1 MTEKNNKDGT
11 FLYHLQEMRKCLIK
25 SLLALLIGFGST
37 AYFSKEIYAY
47 LASPLASVLPEGSY
61 FIAVHPF
68 EGWVTYLKTALIAGF
83 FIALPYIFWQVWM
96 FVAPGL
102 YKNEKRWV
110 LVFVILTSV
119 LFMVGAFFGY
129 FYVFPYAFE
138 FFTSVLQD
146 TSIVFLP
153 QMNSYLGF
161 SFKLLLAFGVIFELP
176 LIVFV
181 VAMTGLVSLKKLFA
195 FQKYMI
201 VVSFIIAALL
211 TPPDV
216 ITQIIM
222 GIPMILLYELGL
234 FCAWLFKRNKK
245 D

>member
-1 MTEKNNKDGT
+1 MTQENKEGA
-11 FLYHLQEMRKCLIK
+11 FLFHLQELRTCLIK
-25 SLLALLIGFGST
+25 SFVGLIVGFSLT
-37 AYFSKEIYAY
+37 AYFSKDIYAY
-47 LASPLASVLPEGSY
+47 LAQPLMSVLPEGSH

-68 EGWVTYLKTALIAGF
+68 EGWLTYLKTALVAGF
-83 FIALPYIFWQVWM
+83 FLALPYILWQVWL

-102 YKNEKRWV
+102 YKKEKRWA
-110 LVFVILTSV
+110 LFFVMLTSI
-119 LFMVGAFFGY
+119 LFMVGSIFGY

-138 FFTSVLQD
+138 FFTGILQD
-146 TSIVFLP
+146 TSVVFLP

-161 SFKLLLAFGVIFELP
+161 VFKLLLAFGVIFELP

-181 VAMTGLVSLKKLFA
+181 VAMTGLVSIEKLFS

-201 VVSFIIAALL
+201 VVSFFVAALL

-234 FCAWLFKRNKK
+234 LCAWIFKRKK
-245 D
+245 KNS